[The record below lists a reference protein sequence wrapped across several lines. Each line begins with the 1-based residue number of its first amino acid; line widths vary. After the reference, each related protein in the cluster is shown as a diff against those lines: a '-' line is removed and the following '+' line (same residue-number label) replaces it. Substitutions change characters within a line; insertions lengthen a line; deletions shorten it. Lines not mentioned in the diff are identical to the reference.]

1 MQLYLARLAEVR
13 YDRPNLYFSEVTESK
28 MNKKLEFIS
37 LFSGAGGLDIG
48 FELAGWECLYASDID
63 KFSVETLQSNK
74 GRKVG
79 KVTLFA
85 DAVIEKMDIRELSG
99 KEILKKITRKK
110 GEVPLLVGGPPC
122 QSWSSAGHQLG
133 FEDPRG
139 QLFKDYVR
147 IASETGVRWL
157 VFENVRGLLTARGAD
172 GKPGSALEH
181 IRKIL
186 LEAGFQTEVEL
197 LNAADYGVPQ
207 RRVRLVLIGYKS
219 GDRPPF
225 PRPTHTKSS
234 TPLSEKLPPWVSLA
248 TCLAKLS
255 ALTTEEI
262 IRPNAAL
269 EAQLANLSPGSGV
282 KSPGKQETT
291 RPGGHWGYKQ
301 GAFVAD
307 TALAARTVTAGGQ
320 QDWIKDP
327 KLGLRRLAP
336 RECAAIQTFPSN
348 WKFSGKRSD
357 HYRQVGNA
365 VPPLLAYSI
374 ACELK
379 NHILAALENT
389 PKKEKHT
396 TLSPLRSSLL
406 AAVEYTINDERRNG
420 ESRKRVAPRRISRIA
435 ELSKTS

>member
-1 MQLYLARLAEVR
+1 M
-13 YDRPNLYFSEVTESK
+13 
-28 MNKKLEFIS
+28 
-37 LFSGAGGLDIG
+37 
-48 FELAGWECLYASDID
+48 
-63 KFSVETLQSNK
+63 
-74 GRKVG
+74 
-79 KVTLFA
+79 
-85 DAVIEKMDIRELSG
+85 
-99 KEILKKITRKK
+99 
-110 GEVPLLVGGPPC
+110 
-122 QSWSSAGHQLG
+122 
-133 FEDPRG
+133 
-139 QLFKDYVR
+139 FKDYVR

-225 PRPTHTKSS
+225 PKPTHTKSS
-234 TPLSEKLPPWVSLA
+234 TPLGDDLLPWISLG
-248 TCLAKLS
+248 TCLSKLS
-255 ALTTEEI
+255 PLTTEEV

-269 EAQLANLSPGSGV
+269 QVQLENLTPGSGV

-307 TALAARTVTAGGQ
+307 TSLAARTVTAGGQ
-320 QDWIKDP
+320 QDWIKDH

-336 RECAAIQTFPSN
+336 RECAAIQTFPTN

-357 HYRQVGNA
+357 YYRQVGNA

-379 NHILAALENT
+379 NHIQGVIEKA
-389 PKKEKHT
+389 PKKSKHT

-420 ESRKRVAPRRISRIA
+420 ESRKRLRRAAFLESLNYPRTHNNESFRCIKGTPR
-435 ELSKTS
+435 